1 MSLEDIYVLKNIKYR
16 NFKATSINTVFD
28 VKDYVKDEDFLSS
41 SLDRICKEAEEA
53 VHNGYTY
60 LILSDR
66 MSGRN
71 YVPVS
76 SLLAV
81 GAVHHHLIEKRLR
94 MKCALIVESGEA
106 REIHHLCLLLGYGAD
121 AICPYLVFETI
132 KNLNAQGMLNT
143 HLDNEHIFK
152 NYTSATKYGIAKVM
166 AKMGISTL
174 QSYKGAQIFE
184 AVGVSQEVV
193 DKCFRG
199 TSSRI
204 GGVTFKILS
213 VEAYNRYM
221 LAYSPRH
228 GGDDK
233 LAVNPGIYHWRSSG
247 EKHINDPQT
256 IASLQEAAQSNSK
269 EAYKRF
275 AQFHT
280 EANRY
285 CTIRGQFEIDYANAQ
300 SVPLEQVEA
309 ACDIVKRF
317 ATGAMSFG
325 SISIETH
332 TTLAKAM
339 NRIGGKS
346 NTGEG
351 GENLERLLDDE
362 DMSTSTRSAI
372 KQVASGRFGVSSVY
386 LTFAN
391 DLQIKMAQGAKPGEG
406 GELPGYKVS
415 KDIAKC
421 RNSIPGVGL
430 ISPPPHHDIYS
441 IEDLAELIYDLKS
454 ANPQARISVKLVAEV
469 GVGVVAAGVVKA
481 KSEHLTISG
490 HDGGTGA
497 SSWTGIKSAGLP
509 WELGIAE
516 THQTLVLNN
525 LRSRVIV
532 QADGQLRTGLDVVM
546 AAMLGADEF
555 GFATAP
561 LITLGCIMMRKCHLN
576 TCPVGIAT
584 QDPELRAKFTGQPE
598 HVINYFFLMA
608 EEIREIMAKLGFT
621 RFEQLIG
628 RTDKLKVRS
637 DNTNFKEASLNYEAI
652 LLNAQQLRPD
662 VCIRGGSVKQIFDL
676 EKRLDQKVIALAQ
689 EVLDGRAE
697 RVEMS
702 LKITND
708 DRTFGA
714 TLSNKIS
721 LKYKNVGLRED
732 SIYIKLNGHAGQ
744 SFGAFLAPG
753 VTLELCGDANDYVG
767 KGLSGGKIVI
777 YPPKNSS
784 FKSHEAIIVG
794 NVVLY
799 GAIQGTLYIRG
810 QAAERF
816 CVRNSGAIAVSEGC
830 GDHGC
835 E

>member
-1 MSLEDIYVLKNIKYR
+1 
-16 NFKATSINTVFD
+16 
-28 VKDYVKDEDFLSS
+28 
-41 SLDRICKEAEEA
+41 
-53 VHNGYTY
+53 
-60 LILSDR
+60 
-66 MSGRN
+66 
-71 YVPVS
+71 
-76 SLLAV
+76 
-81 GAVHHHLIEKRLR
+81 
-94 MKCALIVESGEA
+94 
-106 REIHHLCLLLGYGAD
+106 
-121 AICPYLVFETI
+121 
-132 KNLNAQGMLNT
+132 
-143 HLDNEHIFK
+143 
-152 NYTSATKYGIAKVM
+152 
-166 AKMGISTL
+166 
-174 QSYKGAQIFE
+174 
-184 AVGVSQEVV
+184 
-193 DKCFRG
+193 
-199 TSSRI
+199 
-204 GGVTFKILS
+204 
-213 VEAYNRYM
+213 
-221 LAYSPRH
+221 
-228 GGDDK
+228 
-233 LAVNPGIYHWRSSG
+233 
-247 EKHINDPQT
+247 
-256 IASLQEAAQSNSK
+256 
-269 EAYKRF
+269 
-275 AQFHT
+275 
-280 EANRY
+280 
-285 CTIRGQFEIDYANAQ
+285 
-300 SVPLEQVEA
+300 
-309 ACDIVKRF
+309 
-317 ATGAMSFG
+317 
-325 SISIETH
+325 
-332 TTLAKAM
+332 
-339 NRIGGKS
+339 
-346 NTGEG
+346 
-351 GENLERLLDDE
+351 
-362 DMSTSTRSAI
+362 
-372 KQVASGRFGVSSVY
+372 
-386 LTFAN
+386 
-391 DLQIKMAQGAKPGEG
+391 
-406 GELPGYKVS
+406 
-415 KDIAKC
+415 
-421 RNSIPGVGL
+421 
-430 ISPPPHHDIYS
+430 
-441 IEDLAELIYDLKS
+441 LAELIYDLKS

-608 EEIREIMAKLGFT
+608 EEIREIMSKLGFT

-637 DNTNFKEASLNYEAI
+637 DNINFKEASLNYDSI

-662 VCIRGGSVKQIFDL
+662 VSIRGGSIKQIFDL

-689 EVLDGRAE
+689 DVLDGKAE
-697 RVEMS
+697 RVEMN

-721 LKYKNVGLRED
+721 LKYKNVGLKED
-732 SIYIKLNGHAGQ
+732 SIFIKLNGHAGQ

-753 VTLELCGDANDYVG
+753 VTLDLCGDANDYVG

-784 FKSHEAIIVG
+784 FKSQEAIIVG

>member
-1 MSLEDIYVLKNIKYR
+1 
-16 NFKATSINTVFD
+16 
-28 VKDYVKDEDFLSS
+28 
-41 SLDRICKEAEEA
+41 
-53 VHNGYTY
+53 
-60 LILSDR
+60 
-66 MSGRN
+66 
-71 YVPVS
+71 
-76 SLLAV
+76 
-81 GAVHHHLIEKRLR
+81 
-94 MKCALIVESGEA
+94 
-106 REIHHLCLLLGYGAD
+106 
-121 AICPYLVFETI
+121 
-132 KNLNAQGMLNT
+132 
-143 HLDNEHIFK
+143 
-152 NYTSATKYGIAKVM
+152 
-166 AKMGISTL
+166 
-174 QSYKGAQIFE
+174 
-184 AVGVSQEVV
+184 
-193 DKCFRG
+193 
-199 TSSRI
+199 
-204 GGVTFKILS
+204 
-213 VEAYNRYM
+213 
-221 LAYSPRH
+221 
-228 GGDDK
+228 
-233 LAVNPGIYHWRSSG
+233 
-247 EKHINDPQT
+247 
-256 IASLQEAAQSNSK
+256 
-269 EAYKRF
+269 
-275 AQFHT
+275 
-280 EANRY
+280 
-285 CTIRGQFEIDYANAQ
+285 
-300 SVPLEQVEA
+300 
-309 ACDIVKRF
+309 
-317 ATGAMSFG
+317 
-325 SISIETH
+325 
-332 TTLAKAM
+332 
-339 NRIGGKS
+339 
-346 NTGEG
+346 
-351 GENLERLLDDE
+351 
-362 DMSTSTRSAI
+362 
-372 KQVASGRFGVSSVY
+372 
-386 LTFAN
+386 
-391 DLQIKMAQGAKPGEG
+391 
-406 GELPGYKVS
+406 
-415 KDIAKC
+415 
-421 RNSIPGVGL
+421 
-430 ISPPPHHDIYS
+430 
-441 IEDLAELIYDLKS
+441 
-454 ANPQARISVKLVAEV
+454 
-469 GVGVVAAGVVKA
+469 
-481 KSEHLTISG
+481 
-490 HDGGTGA
+490 
-497 SSWTGIKSAGLP
+497 
-509 WELGIAE
+509 LGIAE

-546 AAMLGADEF
+546 AALLGADEF

-576 TCPVGIAT
+576 TCPVGVAT

-608 EEIREIMAKLGFT
+608 EEIREIMATLGFT

-662 VCIRGGSVKQIFDL
+662 VCIRGGTVKQIFDL